1 MFAVPVVMSVG
12 LDSRCIRMGMR
23 VVVMIIAVVVIMPV
37 IAMMRVVMRLMITGF
52 MRVIAMSMIVRMIR
66 NVLVVVSGLE
76 RLRRDRGID
85 SCALDD
91 LAPHALAMAAA
102 TGAAMARAPT
112 VGAVLGFLFS
122 FAMSALVCLDQRLP
136 IGDGDLVVVG
146 MNFAEGEEAVAV
158 ATIFDEGCLQRR
170 FNAGDL
176 GEVDIAAKLFAL
188 GGLEI
193 KLFDA
198 IAADHHDPGFFRM
211 GGIDQHLVG
220 HMKTLG
226 GGARVCQP
234 AQCARRGTAT
244 VHLIRG

>member
-1 MFAVPVVMSVG
+1 MVVMV
-12 LDSRCIRMGMR
+12 MP
-23 VVVMIIAVVVIMPV
+23 VVVMMC
-37 IAMMRVVMRLMITGF
+37 VVMRLGMIMGVMAMGL
-52 MRVIAMSMIVRMIR
+52 MRVIVMTMIVMGMIMRMVR

-76 RLRRDRGID
+76 RLRGVSGID
-85 SCALDD
+85 SRALDD
-91 LAPHALAMAAA
+91 LAPDTLAMAAA
-102 TGAAMARAPT
+102 TGAAMTRAPAA
-112 VGAVLGFLFS
+112 GAVFGFLFGL
-122 FAMSALVCLDQRLP
+122 AMGAFVGFDQRLP
-136 IGDGDLVVVG
+136 VGDGDLVIIG
-146 MNFAEGEEAVAV
+146 MNFAEGEEAMAV
-158 ATIFDEGCLQRR
+158 AAIFDESRLQRR

-188 GGLEI
+188 SGLEI

-226 GGARVCQP
+226 GGARVCRP